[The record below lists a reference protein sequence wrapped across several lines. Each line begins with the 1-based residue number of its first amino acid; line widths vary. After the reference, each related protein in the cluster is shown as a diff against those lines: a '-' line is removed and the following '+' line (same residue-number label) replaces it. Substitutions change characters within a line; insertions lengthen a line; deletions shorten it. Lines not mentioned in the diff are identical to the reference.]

1 MAKNRILIF
10 NKNINYIRQLLEKM
24 LFRVYFTTMC
34 FGFNNG
40 GTKTYKTEKL

>member
-1 MAKNRILIF
+1 MLIF
-10 NKNINYIRQLLEKM
+10 NKNINDIRQLLEKM
-24 LFRVYFTTMC
+24 LFRVYFTTMY